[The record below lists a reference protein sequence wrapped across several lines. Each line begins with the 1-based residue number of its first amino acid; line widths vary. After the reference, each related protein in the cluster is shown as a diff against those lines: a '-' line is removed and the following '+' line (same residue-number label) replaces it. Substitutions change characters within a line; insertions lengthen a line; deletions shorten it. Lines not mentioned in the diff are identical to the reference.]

1 LLSFFLAFRN
11 EHGLMKWQVRQS
23 NNGELY
29 VDEDANDNATDGG
42 ALPAER
48 YLTDVD
54 IDIATALFLASRR
67 WSQGSPY
74 YPADAY
80 ESEAASLCDAILAY
94 NIHDELHTPLL
105 GDWCNRDDRENCKLY
120 DATRSSDF
128 ILSSFLLFHVK
139 HPDASARAR
148 WQQVLESTL
157 QVAISQLGT
166 HPTGLIGDFLVYD
179 KRKGWH
185 AVNGKLLESKH
196 DGDMS
201 WNACRTRAY
210 FR

>member
-1 LLSFFLAFRN
+1 
-11 EHGLMKWQVRQS
+11 MKWQVRQS

-148 WQQVLESTL
+148 WQLS
-157 QVAISQLGT
+157 
-166 HPTGLIGDFLVYD
+166 LI
-179 KRKGWH
+179 H
-185 AVNGKLLESKH
+185 I
-196 DGDMS
+196 
-201 WNACRTRAY
+201 
-210 FR
+210 